1 MAEAGRLAL
10 AAQAACTTPLDVT
23 KTRLM
28 LGKDAEGVPYKGM
41 LNTMG
46 RIYKSE
52 GAATLF
58 SGIGAP
64 LS

>member
-1 MAEAGRLAL
+1 
-10 AAQAACTTPLDVT
+10 
-23 KTRLM
+23 M

-41 LNTMG
+41 LSTMG
-46 RIYKSE
+46 RIYQSE